1 MPAVHHMNPTHSAR
15 VVIFANGLVPDPDG
29 IRALLREEDVV
40 FCADGGTR
48 LALVLDVMP
57 QVVIG
62 DLDSIAGADRARI
75 ESAGIPLREYP
86 HDKDETDLELA
97 LQYALERKPEA
108 LLVVGALGGR
118 LDHTVANMGML
129 SDSRLEGIDCRLDDG
144 LEQVMLC
151 RRHTRVDG
159 RADDLVSLIPWG
171 NPVTGVRTEGL
182 RWPLNNETL
191 YPHKT
196 RGVSNEMLAETAEIS
211 IAGGL
216 LLIIHTRRS

>member
-1 MPAVHHMNPTHSAR
+1 MTDSPR
-15 VVIFANGLVPDPDG
+15 LVIFANGLVPDPDR
-29 IRALLREEDVV
+29 IRALLREKDVLV
-40 FCADGGTR
+40 CADGGTR
-48 LALVLDVMP
+48 LALVLDVLP
-57 QVVIG
+57 EVVIG

-97 LQYALERKPEA
+97 VQYALERKPA
-108 LLVVGALGGR
+108 GILIVGALGGR
-118 LDHTVANMGML
+118 LDHTVANIAML

-144 LEQVMLC
+144 VEEVMLC
-151 RRHTRVDG
+151 RGQARIDG

-171 NPVTGVRTEGL
+171 NPVTGVRTQGL
-182 RWPLNNETL
+182 RWPLVGETL
-191 YPHKT
+191 YSHKT
-196 RGVSNEMLAETAEIS
+196 RGVSNEMLGEAAEVS